1 MSVGQSRSLLLI
13 SYAFPP
19 TGGAGVQ
26 RATKFVKFLPR
37 YGWQPTVLTVS
48 NPSVP
53 VQDENLASDVH
64 PHTTIVRA
72 PTWEPNYQWK
82 SKVAGGSKRGSRGR
96 WLFRTA
102 AMGLLQPDPQILWNS
117 SAFQAASR
125 ALRETPVAAIFVT
138 GPPFSSF
145 LLGCKLKK
153 KFDLPLV
160 LDFRDE
166 WGLVNRHLE
175 NHLTG
180 RWSGWRQSRMRR
192 HALRWADAVIATTA
206 RSAQQLQQECLQL
219 GARAHVEC
227 IYNGFDSDDLPVKT
241 QDVQRGEG
249 AAKLRIVYT
258 GTLWNLTDIGPLLG
272 ALRRMDAEA
281 PIELHVAG
289 RRTDVQQALLSELD
303 VEGVTV
309 RTYDYL
315 PHQAALRL
323 ASTADV
329 LLLTL
334 SDAPGAERVVPA
346 KLFEYMALQKEIL
359 AIVPNG
365 EAREILAKYPNVGI
379 FHPRST
385 FEIAGWL
392 SNALQRQRTA
402 QSSVLVPLETL
413 RDYSRSAQAEQLS
426 EILQGISA
434 DYSASG

>member
-1 MSVGQSRSLLLI
+1 
-13 SYAFPP
+13 
-19 TGGAGVQ
+19 
-26 RATKFVKFLPR
+26 
-37 YGWQPTVLTVS
+37 
-48 NPSVP
+48 
-53 VQDENLASDVH
+53 
-64 PHTTIVRA
+64 
-72 PTWEPNYQWK
+72 
-82 SKVAGGSKRGSRGR
+82 
-96 WLFRTA
+96 
-102 AMGLLQPDPQILWNS
+102 MGLLQPDPQILWNR
-117 SAFQAASR
+117 SAFQVASR
-125 ALRETPVAAIFVT
+125 VLRETPAAAIFVT

-175 NHLTG
+175 NHCTG

-192 HALRWADAVIATTA
+192 HALRCADAVIATTT
-206 RSAQQLQQECLQL
+206 RSAYQLQQECLQV

-227 IYNGFDSDDLPVKT
+227 IYNGFDSEDLPARN
-241 QDVQRGEG
+241 QEVQCGEG

-258 GTLWNLTDIGPLLG
+258 GTLWNLTDIGPLVV
-272 ALRRMDAEA
+272 ALRRMEA
-281 PIELHVAG
+281 RAPMELHVAG

-303 VEGVTV
+303 AAQVTV

-359 AIVPNG
+359 AIVPDG
-365 EAREILAKYPNVGI
+365 ETREILAKYPRVGI
-379 FHPRST
+379 FHPRSIV
-385 FEIAGWL
+385 EIADWL

-413 RDYSRSAQAEQLS
+413 REYSRPAQAEQLS

-434 DYSASG
+434 DYSA